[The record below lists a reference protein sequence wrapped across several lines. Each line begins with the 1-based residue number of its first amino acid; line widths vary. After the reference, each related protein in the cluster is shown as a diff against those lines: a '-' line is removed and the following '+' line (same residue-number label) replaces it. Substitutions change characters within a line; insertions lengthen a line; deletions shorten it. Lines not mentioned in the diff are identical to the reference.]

1 MRMTAGFLTALMAAS
16 ACGLVHAQD
25 LGREWR
31 ALSATE
37 TSLVFAAPGLE
48 SAGKRFM
55 ESDAQDYSHSTEVGI
70 WASPSSLFP
79 KAQLILQKLSPG
91 YSFTY
96 GIEIENFINRLEFV
110 VKRNPS
116 IGAKQSTSNSIGE
129 ILYRKFTFDDFECI
143 AFGQN
148 FGDLAYEARVLD
160 YLDLLFGFYCGDSG
174 KKLSSDM
181 ITQVVR
187 SIGVKG
193 VATPN

>member
-1 MRMTAGFLTALMAAS
+1 MRIAAGFVSALVAAS

-37 TSLVFAAPGLE
+37 TSLVFTAPGLE
-48 SAGKRFM
+48 SAGKRFL
-55 ESDAQDYSHSTEVGI
+55 ESDAPDYSHSMEVGT
-70 WASPSSLFP
+70 WASPSLLFP
-79 KAQLILQKLSPG
+79 KAQMILQKLSPG

-96 GIEIENFINRLEFV
+96 DIEIEKFIKNLKFLNN
-110 VKRNPS
+110 KNPS
-116 IGAKQSTSNSIGE
+116 INEIKLTSNSIGE
-129 ILYRKFTFDDFECI
+129 ILYRTFSFDVFECI

-148 FGDLAYEARVLD
+148 FGDIVYEARVLD
-160 YLDLLFGFYCGDSG
+160 YSDLLFGFYCGDSG

-181 ITQVVR
+181 ITQVIE

-193 VATPN
+193 GATP